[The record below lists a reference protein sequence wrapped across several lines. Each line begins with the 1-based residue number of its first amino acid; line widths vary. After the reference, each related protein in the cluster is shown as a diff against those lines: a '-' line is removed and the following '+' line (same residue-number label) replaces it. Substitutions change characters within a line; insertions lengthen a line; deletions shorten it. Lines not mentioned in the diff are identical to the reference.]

1 MFNVKVSIITVCY
14 NSGKTIKDTF
24 DSIRNQTYQNIEYI
38 VIDGGSTD
46 NTKEIANQYKDI
58 ITKFISGPDKGL
70 YDAMNKGIALAS
82 GDIVGTLNSD
92 DILFNDTVIENIVNT
107 IGNADGIYADVGFY
121 DIELKNKTRHY
132 SSKNFTKDR
141 FSRGFMPAH
150 PSLYVRKKIYD
161 QAGLYSLNYK
171 IASDFDM
178 LIRIFNIPGTTYKY
192 IPKEFVKMRV
202 GGVST
207 AGFSANIL
215 LNKEIILSCRSH
227 NIKCSWFSVLSK
239 YPEKILGLLNK

>member
-24 DSIRNQTYQNIEYI
+24 DSIRNQTYKNIEYI